1 VSKRKSEA
9 LVDVYPEVED
19 QSEDLVDVHS
29 EVEDQSQNASLSCTT
44 CGKSYRTQKQVGI
57 HFRDRH
63 SLSGSITLD
72 NGERICV
79 KREEEKYSCH
89 ACQTAFLTLSGL
101 NKHLLDRLNCLELA
115 KLNSDILM
123 GSVVSP
129 DLPLTIPKKWRTYE
143 EGIIHAEGVEES
155 PESIKLKALLTS
167 ARLNIAPIGIS
178 IGGVETSVTVDQA
191 LYDVLPNQPFIIVA
205 HKSQPTHSRNMENH
219 GTPSTPE
226 VATIVNKSRC
236 AEVLR
241 TRSYEELDGKMCEY
255 LNMDWNRNPQAGNV
269 AASIISGC
277 IISNIFNGK
286 AILVNEVEIYGRDE
300 MLDCH
305 QEHPRNE
312 KGVIGKAS
320 TPSTTGEEFYKGVR
334 PVTLRGRDGVRLV
347 IGTCSCNALITS
359 CVRIDEDVEGSIS
372 VGGDTVNFEILEN
385 ELKFIRIF
393 VDRERITEGEEMAQ
407 KTKQA
412 ACKDFGIEHLRQIR
426 SKFDIENTFQLL
438 RRSGPLTDR
447 QQFRPQTIFTL
458 AKLAARESGCSA
470 ASRIFYKVANAVLK
484 DGRKA
489 ILELEDI
496 EEVLHKHQSEKS
508 VPVGKILELLSSDE
522 SSKIRIVGNE
532 DLNDELVVLAKSLS
546 SKISTVNQNTV
557 TELRTLFF
565 NKK

>member
-1 VSKRKSEA
+1 MSIVSKRKSEA
-9 LVDVYPEVED
+9 LVDVHHEVEV

-72 NGERICV
+72 NGERTCV

-89 ACQTAFLTLSGL
+89 ACQIAFLTLSGL
-101 NKHLLDRLNCLELA
+101 NRHLLDRLNCLELA

-167 ARLNIAPIGIS
+167 AR
-178 IGGVETSVTVDQA
+178 
-191 LYDVLPNQPFIIVA
+191 
-205 HKSQPTHSRNMENH
+205 RNMEIH

-226 VATIVNKSRC
+226 VATIVNKSR

-320 TPSTTGEEFYKGVR
+320 TPSTTGEEFYKSVR
-334 PVTLRGRDGVRLV
+334 PVTLRGRDGVRL
-347 IGTCSCNALITS
+347 
-359 CVRIDEDVEGSIS
+359 
-372 VGGDTVNFEILEN
+372 
-385 ELKFIRIF
+385 LKFFRIF
-393 VDRERITEGEEMAQ
+393 VDRDRITEGEEMAQ

-412 ACKDFGIEHLRQIR
+412 ACKDFGIEHLRQLR

-438 RRSGPLTDR
+438 HRSASV
-447 QQFRPQTIFTL
+447 FH
-458 AKLAARESGCSA
+458 RESG
-470 ASRIFYKVANAVLK
+470 
-484 DGRKA
+484 
-489 ILELEDI
+489 
-496 EEVLHKHQSEKS
+496 
-508 VPVGKILELLSSDE
+508 
-522 SSKIRIVGNE
+522 
-532 DLNDELVVLAKSLS
+532 
-546 SKISTVNQNTV
+546 
-557 TELRTLFF
+557 
-565 NKK
+565 